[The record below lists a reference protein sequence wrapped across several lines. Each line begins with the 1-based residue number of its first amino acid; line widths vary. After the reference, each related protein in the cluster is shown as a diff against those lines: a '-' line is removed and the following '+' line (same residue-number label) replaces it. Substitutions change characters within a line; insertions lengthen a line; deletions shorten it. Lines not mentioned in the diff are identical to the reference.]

1 MIMLMEFKFQVAVW
15 SLLVIGRR
23 VKLGADGGCLPAS
36 GGAGIGLGDPGRRDR
51 TPRCD
56 GPAVDSRSTVH
67 GYSQPLLIPSSCAV
81 TSLTGLADVTG
92 LADQTARSH
101 RDFDSN

>member
-56 GPAVDSRSTVH
+56 GPAVSTGTRSL
-67 GYSQPLLIPSSCAV
+67 YSFRQVAPSQA
-81 TSLTGLADVTG
+81 
-92 LADQTARSH
+92 
-101 RDFDSN
+101 